1 MVQEEKLEMETE
13 VRVKEVKS
21 QPRWVLWCGSEGNSV
36 AEGRKWSNVSIVLRN
51 KENEN
56 APVCI

>member
-13 VRVKEVKS
+13 VKEVKS
-21 QPRWVLWCGSEGNSV
+21 QPRWVLWCGSEGNGV
-36 AEGRKWSNVSIVLRN
+36 AEGRKWSNVSTVLRN

-56 APVCI
+56 TPVCI